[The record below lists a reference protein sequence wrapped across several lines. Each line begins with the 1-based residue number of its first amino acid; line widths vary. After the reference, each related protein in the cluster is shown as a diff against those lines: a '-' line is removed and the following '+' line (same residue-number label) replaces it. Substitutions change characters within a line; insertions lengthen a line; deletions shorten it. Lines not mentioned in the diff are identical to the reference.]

1 MNKQDIKLP
10 ATVDVHADTVNA
22 LLSYLADCHFDE
34 THLTPML
41 LALALEYAYQPHST
55 FWRDL
60 STSVLEDAMSRHMPN
75 WRTAPAMMHGG
86 AESLFREVGKILRIN
101 AFDEANAEML
111 STLPVAERP
120 TTPSAAFAWMSGEF
134 ERKGL
139 TAELEF
145 ARPDGDRCGEKALD
159 ALYCLEEAKRGVVVE
174 RTGTIV
180 AKAYRDAAMKRHAG
194 LAKV

>member
-1 MNKQDIKLP
+1 MTKQDIKLP
-10 ATVDVHADTVNA
+10 TTVDVHADTVDA
-22 LLSYLADCHFDE
+22 LLSYMADCRFDE
-34 THLTPML
+34 SHLTSMH
-41 LALALEYAYQPHST
+41 LALALEYAHQPNPT

-60 STSVLEDAMSRHMPN
+60 SPSVLQDAMSRYMPN
-75 WRTAPAMMHGG
+75 WRTAPAMMDGG
-86 AESLFREVGKILRIN
+86 ADRLFQEVGKILRIN

-120 TTPSAAFAWMSGEF
+120 TTSSAAFAWISAEL

-159 ALYCLEEAKRGVVVE
+159 VLYCLEEAKRGVVVE

-180 AKAYRDAAMKRHAG
+180 AKAYRDAVMKRHAG
-194 LAKV
+194 LAKL

>member
-1 MNKQDIKLP
+1 MNKQDIKL
-10 ATVDVHADTVNA
+10 AASVNAHADTLNT
-22 LLSYLADCHFDE
+22 LHSYLVDCHFDE

-41 LALALEYAYQPHST
+41 LALALEYAYQPHPT

-86 AESLFREVGKILRIN
+86 ADSLFQEVGKILRIN

-120 TTPSAAFAWMSGEF
+120 PTSSAASAWICAEL

-159 ALYCLEEAKRGVVVE
+159 ALYCLEEAKRSVVVE

-180 AKAYRDAAMKRHAG
+180 ARAYRDAVMKRHAG
-194 LAKV
+194 RPKR